1 VGGLAA
7 GFGMVALVGVSVVT
21 VLPAYL
27 AGEGDVP
34 GSEAS
39 VLAGMVS
46 AAGVVGSL
54 VAGVALPAGV
64 RPARLIMAALLMIP
78 LTAGVF
84 LTTPVAVAAVCAAA
98 VLAVNGLA
106 VSAVFAA
113 LPAVTGDRISWG
125 VGAVTQLG
133 SLGTLLGAPA
143 YLWVVEVGGWS
154 AAVVLTAA
162 VVAAGVCCATA
173 ALGGRPG

>member
-1 VGGLAA
+1 
-7 GFGMVALVGVSVVT
+7 MT

-27 AGEGDVP
+27 AAEWDVP

-39 VLAGMVS
+39 VLAGLVS
-46 AAGVVGSL
+46 AASVVGSL
-54 VAGVALPAGV
+54 AAGVALAAGV
-64 RPARLIMAALLMIP
+64 RPSRLVMAALLMIP
-78 LTAGVF
+78 STAGVF
-84 LTTPVAVAAVCAAA
+84 LETPVAVASVCAAA

-113 LPAVTGDRISWG
+113 LPAVAGDRISWG

-143 YLWVVEVGGWS
+143 YLWVVEIGGWS

-162 VVAAGVCCATA
+162 IVVAGVCCAAA
-173 ALGGRPG
+173 ALSGRLARRARPARS